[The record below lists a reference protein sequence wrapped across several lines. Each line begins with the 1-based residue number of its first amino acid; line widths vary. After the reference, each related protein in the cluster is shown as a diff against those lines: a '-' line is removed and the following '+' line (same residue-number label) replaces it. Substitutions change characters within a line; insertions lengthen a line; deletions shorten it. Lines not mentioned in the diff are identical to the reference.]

1 MFPTKW
7 YIALILACLLQVSF
21 AFPMLKLVARDP
33 ETGVAP
39 VADQFGGTGGTSGA
53 DW

>member
-21 AFPMLKLVARDP
+21 AFPVSVRVILLLAP
-33 ETGVAP
+33 ELII
-39 VADQFGGTGGTSGA
+39 
-53 DW
+53 